1 MVDKDQVRG
10 RGKQLKGKTRRK
22 VAEWSGD
29 TGQQVEGAAE
39 ELAGTVQK
47 KYGDAKQEIK
57 RQGRKRAA

>member
-1 MVDKDQVRG
+1 MVEKDQVKG
-10 RGKQLKGKTRRK
+10 TGKQLKGKTRRK
-22 VAEWSGD
+22 VAEWRGD
-29 TGQQVEGAAE
+29 TGQQLEGAAE